1 MRAGVFYVLKW
12 ALTFCSEQSTET
24 FDEMMVHSVQEVGA
38 HYETLADALK
48 LAEHGRRLMA
58 A

>member
-38 HYETLADALK
+38 HYETLVDALK
-48 LAEHGRRLMA
+48 LAEHGLA
-58 A
+58 V